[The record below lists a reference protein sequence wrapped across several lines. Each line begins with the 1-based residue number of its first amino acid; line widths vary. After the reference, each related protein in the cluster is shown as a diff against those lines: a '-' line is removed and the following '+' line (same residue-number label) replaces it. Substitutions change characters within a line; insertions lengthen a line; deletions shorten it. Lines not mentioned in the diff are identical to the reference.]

1 MEHAEDMRK
10 TLHRANDDLTTAY
23 PHLVAR
29 VVSDEGKEG
38 RRHLDDFR
46 DPEKIVPVILT
57 TSQMLTTGVDL
68 PDCRNIV
75 LFKNIESIVEFKQII
90 GRGTRLYPEKD
101 KLFFT
106 ILDYVGATRLFADPE
121 FDGEPEAAVEE
132 AIGSEGEPLAG
143 SQTFPE
149 NVPWEGESAEAEGE
163 GRRKYY
169 VDGLQ
174 VEIGA
179 EAVWQLDADGK
190 RMRLASYA
198 EFSADQ
204 VRKLFSN
211 AADLKSRWTSDEQR
225 RRIIDALEDRG
236 IELDQLAEVAGQPE
250 ADPLDLLVHLAWN
263 APLRTRRERA
273 EGVLRGKHAFFERYT
288 PKAREV
294 LRELLQKYA
303 EHGPSQLQ
311 DLRILE
317 VPPLSEHGSPTE
329 IARLFGGPA
338 DFRKAVL
345 ELEQVIYAA

>member
-1 MEHAEDMRK
+1 ME
-10 TLHRANDDLTTAY
+10 
-23 PHLVAR
+23 
-29 VVSDEGKEG
+29 S
-38 RRHLDDFR
+38 RRRPF
-46 DPEKIVPVILT
+46 
-57 TSQMLTTGVDL
+57 
-68 PDCRNIV
+68 
-75 LFKNIESIVEFKQII
+75 
-90 GRGTRLYPEKD
+90 
-101 KLFFT
+101 
-106 ILDYVGATRLFADPE
+106 
-121 FDGEPEAAVEE
+121 EE
-132 AIGSEGEPLAG
+132 AIDAEGEPLG
-143 SQTFPE
+143 EGQTFPE
-149 NVPWEGESAEAEGE
+149 SVPWEGESAEAEEE

-169 VDGLQ
+169 VDGLH

-179 EAVWQLDADGK
+179 EAVWQLDAEGK

-198 EFSADQ
+198 EFSAEQ
-204 VRKLFSN
+204 VRKLFSS
-211 AADLKSRWTSDEQR
+211 AAELKSRWTSEEQR
-225 RRIIDALEDRG
+225 KRVIEALEDRG

-250 ADPLDLLVHLAWN
+250 ADPLDLLVHIAWN

-273 EGVLRGKHAFFERYT
+273 EGVLRGKHAFFARYA

-338 DFRKAVL
+338 DFKKAVS